1 MAYSTV
7 SELLALYNTLLLK
20 TPKSKER
27 TCTPEDRHFD
37 EWLGLT
43 ADGHPNSTAVV
54 ASNLDNFLQLKFTHT
69 NFYTY
74 IPVLNPDF
82 VTILLRGIRQ
92 YHL

>member
-1 MAYSTV
+1 MEV
-7 SELLALYNTLLLK
+7 K

-43 ADGHPNSTAVV
+43 ADGHPHSTAVV
-54 ASNLDNFLQLKFTHT
+54 ASNLHNFLQLKFTHT

-82 VTILLRGIRQ
+82 VTILLRVYGNITCDFLYER
-92 YHL
+92 HSNHDDRKS